1 MALLRGSLPLV
12 SFLVFFISCAEG
24 MFQPVCYRVFPL
36 QLTANAMPCRYI
48 CAYYIGH
55 TPHYHVRGED
65 DGTFCREG
73 GREGVCWSGT
83 CLTRYGQGDDWSQ
96 HVDAASKVPLRIR
109 KRDVV
114 STVKGVT
121 NTKTLE
127 SDNGSSLTT
136 KTVKT
141 VSTTKTTADAGDSDS
156 AGVKGFKGSFTRSFS
171 ADQTS
176 QGTKTSL
183 PQVPSLDVDTF
194 SMKGSPST
202 IQTTQRFYSNGVATP
217 TVKNRGV
224 TVTVRHGPNG
234 QKITTKTVRR
244 LIITHGPRKTVRRI
258 VFRQGPFVSG
268 SNLMLGGRNA
278 VTTKTITVRHG
289 PLRGSIGLMAGGNAD
304 MSRKT
309 SQITLHT
316 TTGVQRNPIA
326 SIVHKTVQQQRVL
339 GGHNAGGAS
348 TATKTVS
355 TVAVTKTV
363 QPSLAVVKVT
373 KPNVTPSTAAS
384 MATSNTATVR
394 GLEVEVPGYT
404 AGLRHQWKWVLAR
417 RVGVYPPYVQ
427 VLDPEVLYYKLG
439 LQNPN
444 LPSLPGPVQD
454 ILNRV
459 PVHPVGSD
467 IYGFLLSSRILERIR
482 GFTERLN
489 GLTNLRSMLSSS
501 NTSNQD
507 NSNILNSLLAGT
519 ESSPSGSALLQKLII
534 ASLSRL
540 GSTPLISPYAGYLSG
555 SNGGLF
561 GRRYGNPWAPFPGGP
576 FPAGQW
582 PFHNNA
588 RSPLGRFGRTASLYS
603 SDISGSSTGEQPMFP
618 EDENL
623 APSVEVPA
631 PESPESLL
639 GGSSDTKS
647 LLESIV
653 TRGRH
658 VQPLVESP
666 ISESEK
672 LARALG
678 EEKLRYLLK
687 TRNGRSSLIRSM
699 NEALHSRNYINVL
712 STLRKLGVRPKSRVY
727 NTIVREIL
735 SSRKHRNL
743 RSNQAQDVIS
753 MLLERTRKND
763 DDTTRYLPT
772 LSSSGPRSLEPLES
786 RTNGH
791 HVSRDELIELLENTQ
806 RRESTNEYGP
816 LARILLAERPRHHPT
831 PSGDKFDSS
840 RKEELIEALIDLS
853 KREPSSYRTSDL
865 RKRITKALLRSS
877 EGPVSPHGT
886 KARHLSKLVSVQ
898 SATHT
903 EARPQ
908 GLTHSNVYSTAY
920 QTSRGDVPAPMPIL
934 SAPVLPLG
942 PTSPLTQPSQMLGIS
957 EASTVTRSQPFLQP
971 YPQFVTQTYIPNG
984 GSRVSEQSTL
994 FNRQFVA
1001 PTEGVY
1007 NSPQAQSA
1015 ATMMSG
1021 TGAYSHYATVPTSTA
1036 YMSQYATQPY
1046 YLGTSLYGGH
1056 PHYVVEGH
1064 EAPGTRWQLRVWRH
1078 HPGVSYVAPGF
1089 SGFQSSHLGSVVARA
1104 RETVTNGLQYGSHPG
1119 QFGFTTYGSSIPGG
1133 SISAASSQYVVK
1145 TPDGSLVLN
1154 RQPLSYGSLAQGAP
1168 TSRVVVSQTK
1178 TTKTVT
1184 GTTVPTVSG
1193 GLSSASIQST
1203 VEGGSSAGTT
1213 KSESLSE
1220 MSQTKESD
1228 LFSSA
1233 SSNGDSQN
1241 KESLF
1246 SSSGDSS
1253 SSVKSN
1259 SDLSQSKLLR

>member
-24 MFQPVCYRVFPL
+24 TFQPVCYRVFPL

-55 TPHYHVRGED
+55 TPHYRVRGED
-65 DGTFCREG
+65 DGTFCRAG
-73 GREGVCWSGT
+73 GREGVCWSGM

-96 HVDAASKVPLRIR
+96 NIDAASKIPLRIR
-109 KRDVV
+109 KRDVS

-121 NTKTLE
+121 HTKTSE
-127 SDNGSSLTT
+127 SGNGSAFTT
-136 KTVKT
+136 SVKT
-141 VSTTKTTADAGDSDS
+141 VSTTKTTAGTGDSDS
-156 AGVKGFKGSFTRSFS
+156 AGVKGFKGSYTSSLS
-171 ADQTS
+171 ADQRS
-176 QGTKTSL
+176 QATKTSVPQL
-183 PQVPSLDVDTF
+183 PSMDVDLF
-194 SMKGSPST
+194 SMKGSPPTS
-202 IQTTQRFYSNGVATP
+202 QTTQTFYSNGVATP
-217 TVKNRGV
+217 SVKNRGV

-234 QKITTKTVRR
+234 HKITTKTVRR
-244 LIITHGPRKTVRRI
+244 VIITQGPRKTVRRI
-258 VFRQGPFVSG
+258 VFRQGPFGSG
-268 SNLMLGGRNA
+268 TNLMLGGRNT
-278 VTTKTITVRHG
+278 VTTKTITVRRG
-289 PLRGSIGLMAGGNAD
+289 PLRGASGFMAGGNAD

-316 TTGVQRNPIA
+316 TTGLRQNPIA

-363 QPSLAVVKVT
+363 RPSLAVVKVT
-373 KPNVTPSTAAS
+373 KQNVTPSTAAS

-427 VLDPEVLYYKLG
+427 VLDPDVLYYKLG

-489 GLTNLRSMLSSS
+489 GLTNLRSMLSTS
-501 NTSNQD
+501 NTANQD
-507 NSNILNSLLAGT
+507 NSNILNSLLTGT
-519 ESSPSGSALLQKLII
+519 ESSPSGSALLQKLLLS
-534 ASLSRL
+534 SLSSL
-540 GSTPLISPYAGYLSG
+540 GSNPLISPYAGYLSA

-561 GRRYGNPWAPFPGGP
+561 GRPYGSPWAPSPVGH

-582 PFHNNA
+582 PFHNGA
-588 RSPLGRFGRTASLYS
+588 RYPLGRLGRTASLYS
-603 SDISGSSTGEQPMFP
+603 SDISGSSTGEQSMFP
-618 EDENL
+618 EEENL
-623 APSVEVPA
+623 APSVDVPA
-631 PESPESLL
+631 SESPESLL
-639 GGSSDTKS
+639 GGSSDIKS
-647 LLESIV
+647 VLESVV

-658 VQPLVESP
+658 VQPLDESP

-687 TRNGRSSLIRSM
+687 TRNGRRSLIRSM

-712 STLRKLGVRPKSRVY
+712 IKLKKLGVRPSSRVY
-727 NTIVREIL
+727 NEIVREIL
-735 SSRKHRNL
+735 SSRKHRNWG
-743 RSNQAQDVIS
+743 SNQVQDVIS
-753 MLLERTRKND
+753 MLLERSRKNN

-786 RTNGH
+786 RTTGR

-886 KARHLSKLVSVQ
+886 KARHLSKLVQVQ

-908 GLTHSNVYSTAY
+908 RLTHSNVFSTAY
-920 QTSRGDVPAPMPIL
+920 QTSRGAAPAPMPML
-934 SAPVLPLG
+934 SVPALPVG
-942 PTSPLTQPSQMLGIS
+942 ATSPLTQPSQTFGIN
-957 EASTVTRSQPFLQP
+957 EISTVTHSQPFLQP

-1001 PTEGVY
+1001 PTESVY

-1015 ATMMSG
+1015 TSMMSG
-1021 TGAYSHYATVPTSTA
+1021 TGTYSHYATVPTSTA

-1154 RQPLSYGSLAQGAP
+1154 RQPLPYGSVTEGAP
-1168 TSRVVVSQTK
+1168 TSSVVVSQTK

-1184 GTTVPTVSG
+1184 GTSVPTDSS
-1193 GLSSASIQST
+1193 GLSSGSIQST

-1220 MSQTKESD
+1220 MSQTKESN

-1246 SSSGDSS
+1246 GSGGDSS
-1253 SSVKSN
+1253 SSVKSS

>member
-1 MALLRGSLPLV
+1 M
-12 SFLVFFISCAEG
+12 
-24 MFQPVCYRVFPL
+24 
-36 QLTANAMPCRYI
+36 
-48 CAYYIGH
+48 
-55 TPHYHVRGED
+55 
-65 DGTFCREG
+65 
-73 GREGVCWSGT
+73 
-83 CLTRYGQGDDWSQ
+83 TRYGQGDDWSQ

-114 STVKGVT
+114 STVKGVSHT
-121 NTKTLE
+121 KSGTSDTGSTFSTKTAK
-127 SDNGSSLTT
+127 TVT
-136 KTVKT
+136 TVKT
-141 VSTTKTTADAGDSDS
+141 TASSPDGDS
-156 AGVKGFKGSFTRSFS
+156 AAMKGFKGNYVQRFS
-171 ADQTS
+171 TEQTS
-176 QGTKTSL
+176 QSTKTSL
-183 PQVPSLDVDTF
+183 PQVSSQEVEPF

-202 IQTTQRFYSNGVATP
+202 SQTTQTFYSGGLVTP
-217 TVKNRGV
+217 AVKNRGV

-234 QKITTKTVRR
+234 QRITTKTVRR
-244 LIITHGPRKTVRRI
+244 LIITQGPRKTVRRI
-258 VFRQGPFVSG
+258 VFRQGPFGSG
-268 SNLMLGGRNA
+268 SNLMLGGRKT
-278 VTTKTITVRHG
+278 VTTKTITVR
-289 PLRGSIGLMAGGNAD
+289 RGSMGGAGGLMAGGNAD

-316 TTGVQRNPIA
+316 TTGVQRNPIS
-326 SIVHKTVQQQRVL
+326 SIVHQTVQQRRVL

-363 QPSLAVVKVT
+363 RPSLSVIKVT
-373 KPNVTPSTAAS
+373 KQNVAPSTPAS
-384 MATSNTATVR
+384 MATSHTATVR

-489 GLTNLRSMLSSS
+489 GLTNLGGMLSTS
-501 NTSNQD
+501 NTANQD
-507 NSNILNSLLAGT
+507 NSNVLNSLLTGT
-519 ESSPSGSALLQKLII
+519 ESSPSGSALLQKLLLS
-534 ASLSRL
+534 SLSPL
-540 GSTPLISPYAGYLSG
+540 GSNPLISTYAGYLSA

-561 GRRYGNPWAPFPGGP
+561 SRPYGSSWAPFPGGQ

-582 PFHNNA
+582 PLPNGA
-588 RSPLGRFGRTASLYS
+588 RSPLGRFGRTLSLYS
-603 SDISGSSTGEQPMFP
+603 SDISGSSNGEQPTFS
-618 EDENL
+618 EGENI
-623 APSVEVPA
+623 APSVEVTA
-631 PESPESLL
+631 SESPESLL
-639 GGSSDTKS
+639 GGSSDMKS
-647 LLESIV
+647 LLESII
-653 TRGRH
+653 TRDRR
-658 VQPLVESP
+658 VQPLDESP
-666 ISESEK
+666 LTESEK

-699 NEALHSRNYINVL
+699 NKALHSRNYINVL
-712 STLRKLGVRPKSRVY
+712 ITLKKLGVRRNSRVY
-727 NTIVREIL
+727 NRIMREL
-735 SSRKHRNL
+735 LLSRKHRNL
-743 RSNQAQDVIS
+743 GLNQAQDVIS
-753 MLLERTRKND
+753 MLLEGTRKNN
-763 DDTTRYLPT
+763 DDTTPYLPT

-786 RTNGH
+786 RTTGN
-791 HVSRDELIELLENTQ
+791 HVSRDELIELLENIQ

-816 LARILLAERPRHHPT
+816 LARILLAQRPRHHPT

-840 RKEELIEALIDLS
+840 RKEELIEALVELS
-853 KREPSSYRTSDL
+853 RREPSSERTSDL

-886 KARHLSKLVSVQ
+886 KARHVSKLVSVQ

-908 GLTHSNVYSTAY
+908 RLTQSNVFSTAY
-920 QTSRGDVPAPMPIL
+920 QTSRGAAPSPMPIL
-934 SAPVLPLG
+934 PASALPLG
-942 PTSPLTQPSQMLGIS
+942 ATSPLTQPSQMFGIH

-984 GSRVSEQSTL
+984 GSGVSEQSTL
-994 FNRQFVA
+994 FNRQYVA

-1015 ATMMSG
+1015 TSMMSG
-1021 TGAYSHYATVPTSTA
+1021 TGTYSHYATVPTSTA
-1036 YMSQYATQPY
+1036 YMSQYTTQPY

-1119 QFGFTTYGSSIPGG
+1119 QFGFTTYGSSIPAG

-1154 RQPLSYGSLAQGAP
+1154 RQPLPYGSQTGGAP
-1168 TSRVVVSQTK
+1168 TSSVVVSQTK

-1184 GTTVPTVSG
+1184 GTTVPSVSS

-1220 MSQTKESD
+1220 VSQTKESD

-1253 SSVKSN
+1253 SSVKSS